1 MTKGLKTKD
10 TMKNI
15 FKILTILFLILSG
28 LQSLEAQNNKGFTLE
43 ETKSYH
49 QKFKYPMNEW
59 FGKDDFSRYVY
70 LNMPEFWFHTSLKRD
85 LSNPVLKLPNKPNEQ
100 LAKHVVK
107 QMGNQY
113 PLEEYVLKNPIN
125 GLIILHKGAIVFE
138 EYPQMLSNQRHI
150 WFSVSKTLV
159 SAAVALLEDHGK
171 INVKLPVGTYLP
183 ELKETDWETIPV
195 IDLLDMASGIQIKD
209 NYGDADGPFMT
220 FYNQLGF
227 PRIDRSIDHP
237 INGLKHFKSN
247 RKSGEKWVYNS
258 LNTEILAWM
267 VEEITK
273 EPFSKFIE
281 REIWQKMGAESDGL
295 IISTPS
301 GNTFNAAGIS
311 ATLRDLARY
320 GFLYTPTGRKEI
332 PGVISSTYIDKIQ
345 KGGRAELTSQE
356 KEVYSHAT
364 YQWDRVFA
372 DGSFMK
378 FGAGGQGL
386 FISPAHDLVLAWFG
400 NEAIGESHKM
410 LTVSLQL
417 VAAGFFDK

>member
-1 MTKGLKTKD
+1 
-10 TMKNI
+10 MKSMV
-15 FKILTILFLILSG
+15 KILTITVLILNG
-28 LQSLEAQNNKGFTLE
+28 LQSLEAQNKKGFTLDVVKE
-43 ETKSYH
+43 YH
-49 QKFKYPMNEW
+49 RKFEYPMNEW
-59 FGKDDFSRYVY
+59 FGKGDFTRYVY
-70 LNMPEFWFHTSLKRD
+70 LNMPEFWFHTPLQRNA
-85 LSNPVLKLPNKPNEQ
+85 SNPVLELPNKPNEQ
-100 LAKHVVK
+100 LAEHLVNH
-107 QMGNQY
+107 MGNQY
-113 PLEEYVLKNPIN
+113 PLQEYVLKNPID

-138 EYPQMLSNQRHI
+138 EYPQMFPYQRHA
-150 WFSVSKTLV
+150 WFSVSKTFV

-171 INVKLPVGTYLP
+171 LDVKLPVGAYLS
-183 ELKETDWETIPV
+183 ELKGTDWETIPV

-209 NYGDADGPFMT
+209 NYADADGPFMT

-227 PRIDRSIDHP
+227 PRIDRSIDNP

-247 RKSGEKWVYNS
+247 RKSGEKWVYNT

-267 VEEITK
+267 VEEIAN

-295 IISTPS
+295 IIHTPS

-311 ATLRDLARY
+311 AILRDLARY

-332 PGVISSTYIDKIQ
+332 PGVISSIYIDKIQ
-345 KGGRAELTSQE
+345 NGGRAELTSQE

-378 FGAGGQGL
+378 YGAGGQGL
-386 FISPAHDLVLAWFG
+386 FISPTHDLVIAYFG
-400 NEAIGESHKM
+400 NEAIGESHEL
-410 LTVSLQL
+410 LTISQQL